1 MALADFT
8 PETVE
13 IEHNGKPLMT
23 VRGLS
28 LDDVSI
34 LIRSHL
40 HTLNR
45 LQAAASTGSL
55 SDIGADTFVVEVLQ
69 NAPDVAYDALA
80 LAGDVTEEVNR
91 LRKLPVGT
99 VVKALQIVLKLTLED
114 IGGPLVLL
122 SLIQGQKLIPQATAG
137 QTIQ

>member
-8 PETVE
+8 PETVD

-34 LIRSHL
+34 LIRAHL
-40 HTLNR
+40 ATLNR
-45 LQAAASTGSL
+45 LQTAASTGAL
-55 SDIGADTFVVEVLQ
+55 SDLGADSFIIEVLQ

-80 LAGDVTEEVNR
+80 LAADVVEDVNR

-99 VVKALQIVLKLTLED
+99 VVKALQAVLKLTLED
-114 IGGPLVLL
+114 IGGPLALL
-122 SLIQGQKLIPQATAG
+122 SLIQGQKLIPTG